1 MISGRRRFLRAT
13 AAIAAFALLAAGVSG
28 AEEKASA
35 KKPIVFKT
43 QVINLPSAAGMP
55 PGLVAQ
61 ALRAEAGAGKTDLR
75 NMSPEE
81 SREMARHL
89 ERAFRLNRSSEGLQV
104 RQVGNGLVSMNLEGR
119 YMHIYIGRKEADG
132 SISTAC
138 VTDWASAEA
147 FLRGGAAGASKPV
160 KE

>member
-1 MISGRRRFLRAT
+1 MISGRTVRV
-13 AAIAAFALLAAGVSG
+13 AAVIAAFALLAAGVIG
-28 AEEKASA
+28 AEEKASV

-55 PGLVAQ
+55 LGVVAQ
-61 ALRAEAGAGKTDLR
+61 ALRAEAGRRDLR
-75 NMSPEE
+75 NMTAAE

-89 ERAFRLNRSSEGLQV
+89 ERAFRLNRSAEGLQA

-119 YMHIYIGRKEADG
+119 FLHISIGRKEADG

-147 FLRGGAAGASKPV
+147 FLRGGAVGASQPV